1 MRDNTTP
8 RPWSTS
14 REDMDS
20 FTVNQ
25 DDTTGETEHV
35 VYIYRGD
42 QPRIGVFAG
51 KLDNARADANLIV
64 EAVNSYSA
72 RVARAMESIATPE
85 PAADP
90 RVAEAPL
97 RAVPQPDGSRVVVMH
112 PDLEAAARK
121 ANSKPSEADSG
132 SSDPRVAEAV
142 ADVLDSTAQRL
153 DGEGP
158 TFDAAATL
166 RSAAR
171 RLRRSAQPVE
181 ALLDDIVRQVAE
193 LPDRSSP
200 EDWPEAML
208 VTSDELRSILT
219 AILTAQAG
227 DEGTGGR

>member
-90 RVAEAPL
+90 RVAEAVRYIKNRKYECPGG
-97 RAVPQPDGSRVVVMH
+97 ATNDEGWCIKCA
-112 PDLEAAARK
+112 DLIKIE
-121 ANSKPSEADSG
+121 
-132 SSDPRVAEAV
+132 
-142 ADVLDSTAQRL
+142 Q
-153 DGEGP
+153 
-158 TFDAAATL
+158 
-166 RSAAR
+166 
-171 RLRRSAQPVE
+171 
-181 ALLDDIVRQVAE
+181 
-193 LPDRSSP
+193 
-200 EDWPEAML
+200 
-208 VTSDELRSILT
+208 
-219 AILTAQAG
+219 ILTAQAG

>member
-158 TFDAAATL
+158 TL

-171 RLRRSAQPVE
+171 RVRRSAQPVE